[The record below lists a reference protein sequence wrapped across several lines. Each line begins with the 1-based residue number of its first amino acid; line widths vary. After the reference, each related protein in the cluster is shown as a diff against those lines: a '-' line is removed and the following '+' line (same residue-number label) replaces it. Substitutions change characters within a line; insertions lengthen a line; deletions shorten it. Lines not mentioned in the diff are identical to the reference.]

1 MSSDENNDLLFQKGY
16 VIDPELG
23 KIPLIADDDSE
34 EAAQLKNEYIKN
46 LTEDN
51 SQS

>member
-1 MSSDENNDLLFQKGY
+1 MNSDENNDLLFQKGY

-23 KIPLIADDDSE
+23 KIPLIADDDPE
-34 EAAQLKNEYIKN
+34 EIIQLKNEYIKN